1 MPMLPRFKD
10 RQGVFANGLALL
22 YALAGYG
29 LGVFA
34 LCSPNAL
41 VAAFGVPLTAHAMF
55 IASYLLH
62 EACHDAIFAQHAH
75 NRLIG
80 ELMSFVAG
88 GSYASF
94 ERMRWLHLRH
104 HRERVDVTCFDHK
117 VFLNARPRWVRSVIL
132 ALEWAY
138 VPAVEVLMHL
148 QVIVRPFLQRE
159 QRRHLPR
166 VVLMSVV
173 RGALLGVLGWYSLRA
188 LLLYLLAYAVL
199 LHGLALFD
207 AFHHTYE
214 LWAVGEHGEVGRAR
228 PSREEEQRN
237 TYSNVLS
244 LSHPALNWLTLNF
257 GFHNAHHERMG
268 VPWYRLPALHR
279 ELFAETSQVLPVTEL
294 LRSYHRHRVR
304 RVFDDDYGSVGQGE
318 GRADNFVGAHGVSF
332 LSVV

>member
-1 MPMLPRFKD
+1 MLPNFKD
-10 RQGVFANGLALL
+10 RQGVVANGFALL
-22 YALAGYG
+22 YAVSGYG
-29 LGVFA
+29 LGIFA

-41 VAAFGVPLTAHAMF
+41 IAALGVPLTAHAMF
-55 IASYLLH
+55 IAAYLLH
-62 EACHDAIFAQHAH
+62 EACHDAIFSQHAH

-117 VFLNARPRWVRSVIL
+117 AFLNARPRWIRSVVL

-148 QVIVRPFLQRE
+148 QVIVRPFFQRE

-166 VVLMSVV
+166 VVLMLLI
-173 RGALLGVLGWYSLRA
+173 RGALLGALGWYWPRA
-188 LLLYLLAYAVL
+188 LLLYLLAYGLL

-214 LWAVGEHGEVGRAR
+214 LWAVGEDGEVGRER
-228 PSREEEQRN
+228 PSREDEQRN
-237 TYSNVLS
+237 TYSNVVS
-244 LSHPALNWLTLNF
+244 LSHPVLNWLTLNF

-268 VPWYRLPALHR
+268 LPWYRLPALHR
-279 ELFAETSQVLPVTEL
+279 DLFADSTQVLPVSEL
-294 LRSYHRHRVR
+294 LRSYHRHRVH
-304 RVFDDDYGSVGQGE
+304 RVFDEDYGSVGEGP